1 MALTKIP
8 RGLLDT
14 GIADSSD
21 STAITIDSSENVT
34 VAGHIRFADDKKTI
48 FGAADDFH
56 IYHTGGH
63 NYIDVST
70 SDQDLIIKGTD
81 GGSDITALTFD
92 MSEGGIATF
101 AAKIH
106 ANKGVNFYTTDDQA
120 NFWVQYTHT
129 DDSLRFN
136 YNGLSDDEIVVNTSG
151 MVGIGTTSPDVNSFG
166 TGHGVL
172 TVQSATGSA
181 KTAMLNLSGDGNDT
195 DATRV
200 ASLFFN
206 DASATG
212 AGKSLAGV
220 EAYRASNHATDPGG
234 DLLFSTNVS
243 GGSYTER
250 MRIQA
255 DGKVGIGE
263 TTPLGQ
269 LHVRTADSGATA
281 DASAD
286 ELVLEGSANSGMSIL
301 SGASNSGSI
310 YFGDSGSNWD
320 GYIAYSQANRQMTIA
335 SAQGGNY
342 IYLDSTGHAGFST
355 TPTAWSSGYKSIQ
368 IGARGFVG
376 AHTGSDLYLGQN
388 AYVDSSWK
396 YEASVAASLTQHSGG
411 QITHF
416 VAPAGTAGN
425 AISWTTAMH
434 IDTGGRVGIKTNA
447 EADGTAMTSPLTIS
461 GANDGGNIFES
472 HRTGNSIHRQY
483 MSTGGSSYIDI
494 YGTTPIL
501 KFRIGGSDVLDIRA
515 DRLDGIHFYAGTTEI
530 TSTMDNLKTSGMYR
544 IQNNAGGQPISA
556 TYGAACVFGN
566 QGNVTTQ
573 IWSPLQS
580 STLYVR
586 SFNNAWSSWTQL

>member
-14 GIADSSD
+14 GVADSSD
-21 STAITIDSSENVT
+21 ATAITISSSENVGIGEPSPTAKLHIT
-34 VAGHIRFADDKKTI
+34 VADNTEFLKATI
-48 FGAADDFH
+48 TGQEHWAFKGASGLGATDYVSFG
-56 IYHTGGH
+56 I
-63 NYIDVST
+63 S
-70 SDQDLIIKGTD
+70 
-81 GGSDITALTFD
+81 
-92 MSEGGIATF
+92 GGI
-101 AAKIH
+101 
-106 ANKGVNFYTTDDQA
+106 QA
-120 NFWVQYTHT
+120 MAWQE
-129 DDSLRFN
+129 D
-136 YNGLSDDEIVVNTSG
+136 G
-151 MVGIGTTSPDVNSFG
+151 MVGIGTTSPDINSFG

-250 MRIQA
+250 MRIKA
-255 DGKVGIGE
+255 DGKVGIGTNDVGTSKINIYTGNVTGAGTLASSAINIAH
-263 TTPLGQ
+263 TTHTNGMSQMTFGYQPGSLTYAAAYIGYIGVSQ
-269 LHVRTADSGATA
+269 AGNGNGDLVFGTRTATSDTQPTERMRIQA
-281 DASAD
+281 DGT
-286 ELVLEGSANSGMSIL
+286 VGIG
-301 SGASNSGSI
+301 
-310 YFGDSGSNWD
+310 
-320 GYIAYSQANRQMTIA
+320 
-335 SAQGGNY
+335 
-342 IYLDSTGHAGFST
+342 T
-355 TPTAWSSGYKSIQ
+355 TSLTAWGSGYKSLQ
-368 IGARGFVG
+368 IGDRGYVA

-388 AYVDSSWK
+388 AYVNSGWK

-416 VAPAGTAGN
+416 VAAAGTAGN

-461 GANDGGNIFES
+461 GANDGGNIFEA

-501 KFRIGGSDVLDIRA
+501 KIRTGGNDHTNFTA
-515 DRLDGIHFYAGTTEI
+515 AGITGNFLYASTNEY
-530 TSTMDNLKTSGMYR
+530 TSSMNNLKTTGFYR
-544 IQNNAGGQPISA
+544 VQNQALDQPISGN
-556 TYGAACVFGN
+556 YGAACVFGN

-573 IWSPLQS
+573 IWSQLQTS
-580 STLYVR
+580 NLYVR
-586 SFNNAWSSWTQL
+586 SFNNAWSSWTAL